1 MTETAERSSN
11 IVLACVTEEEYE
23 EFLAPNL
30 TAESWPFE
38 VRRVEPS
45 RGVSGLIEE
54 FNRTKAEVLMAVWEI
69 PELPADLLKQA
80 PSLRCHCQIGGAVR
94 GFMPRELI
102 EQGLIVTN
110 WGDSISHTIAEHC
123 LLQILAALRRATFW
137 QFSMHQR
144 GGYRNPDYPVRS
156 LFDRRI
162 GLHGLGA
169 IAQKFVQIVQPFR
182 CKLSAYSPH
191 VPDEIF
197 QQYGVARCESL
208 EELFSQNEIIVEL
221 AGRTASTQGIVNE
234 ELLRMLPEGAVFV
247 NSGRGAVVDEEAL
260 IKLVEEGHLHLG
272 LDVFAKEPLPADSPL
287 RGNENVFLTPHI
299 AGPTADQ
306 LYVCGLH
313 ALQNASAY
321 FRGEQLESRLTLTH
335 YDCMT

>member
-1 MTETAERSSN
+1 MGKLFKVEARDFRHHVINRRFER
-11 IVLACVTEEEYE
+11 
-23 EFLAPNL
+23 
-30 TAESWPFE
+30 
-38 VRRVEPS
+38 
-45 RGVSGLIEE
+45 
-54 FNRTKAEVLMAVWEI
+54 
-69 PELPADLLKQA
+69 
-80 PSLRCHCQIGGAVR
+80 
-94 GFMPRELI
+94 
-102 EQGLIVTN
+102 
-110 WGDSISHTIAEHC
+110 
-123 LLQILAALRRATFW
+123 
-137 QFSMHQR
+137 
-144 GGYRNPDYPVRS
+144 
-156 LFDRRI
+156 
-162 GLHGLGA
+162 GLGLPRNL
-169 IAQKFVQIVQPFR
+169 VGPFIQR
-182 CKLSAYSPH
+182 
-191 VPDEIF
+191 V
-197 QQYGVARCESL
+197 QYGVARCESL